1 MAVIYPFFLQS
12 ILRVHTNIQL
22 QLQVPYPF
30 FDPACTCYEALR
42 SIAVDG
48 LSVQS
53 VLKRFGLTEYGL
65 SKSQSS
71 FRKHGMAGLIGLNAR
86 QFVEDLPLEV
96 ERMVFVLKRARAWI
110 LATKTVI
117 LLKGFNHDVNL
128 ALMRHLYASYG
139 WALGTREYKEVD
151 FYSLNLKVQKL
162 CQIRAQHNEEAA
174 NFFRSDDILQKRLE
188 IFRSLG
194 ERGITSR
201 RT

>member
-1 MAVIYPFFLQS
+1 
-12 ILRVHTNIQL
+12 
-22 QLQVPYPF
+22 
-30 FDPACTCYEALR
+30 
-42 SIAVDG
+42 VDG

-53 VLKRFGLTEYGL
+53 VLKRLGLTEYGL

-71 FRKHGMAGLIGLNAR
+71 FRKHGTAGLIGLNAR

-110 LATKTVI
+110 LATKMVI

-139 WALGTREYKEVD
+139 WALGTREYMEVD

-174 NFFRSDDILQKRLE
+174 NFFRPDDILQTRLE
-188 IFRSLG
+188 IFRTLG